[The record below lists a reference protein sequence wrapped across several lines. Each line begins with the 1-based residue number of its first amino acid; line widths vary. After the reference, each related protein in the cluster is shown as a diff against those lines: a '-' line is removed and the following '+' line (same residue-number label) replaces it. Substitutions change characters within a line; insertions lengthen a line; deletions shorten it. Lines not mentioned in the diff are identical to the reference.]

1 MLSQKFEF
9 CKKINNL
16 IFTFSLVEDAYSI
29 RIILLSFEFHPILSF
44 DNLCMKDPLSLI
56 FLFQSPENILE
67 ITTITYIMY
76 LHLENSM
83 FTASFG
89 DPNSEVGFVR
99 AVFNAACSLKIFIL
113 QHIINGQRI
122 KQPITTIT
130 IIAGKF
136 MIS

>member
-1 MLSQKFEF
+1 M
-9 CKKINNL
+9 
-16 IFTFSLVEDAYSI
+16 EDAYSI

-44 DNLCMKDPLSLI
+44 DNLYMKDPLSSI

-83 FTASFG
+83 FTEVFTASLG
-89 DPNSEVGFVR
+89 DPNTEVGFVR
-99 AVFNAACSLKIFIL
+99 AIFNAACSLKIFIL